1 MTDIRRHPSA
11 PGRHLP
17 NTDYFE
23 LDSSHVGG
31 RFAIWVTRPVGY
43 DAERRHQL
51 PGGLCHRRKRRGGHA
66 GASGGAHGVRADY
79 GLPAVPADHRRL
91 SARPGGGL
99 ADAAHQGP
107 GSGGEPA
114 PQSIID
120 SVAADA
126 ETAGWTQEEQ
136 DEYIRSI
143 QSGRAAEFLAFF
155 EDELRPVIEERYR
168 VLEGA
173 TGLFGYS
180 YGGLF
185 TLYALMRQSPMFHRY
200 GAGSPGVLHPGS
212 QIFLLEQQLAGSG
225 AGFDDVQLHLTL
237 NELEITG
244 RSHGYRDLGIQFAR
258 LIDKLYLSDHD
269 GLDFSARILPNDTH
283 MTGYTSSYLSYI
295 RSCYGAPFPRR
306 GGSADL
312 AAQVHGEQVHVVG
325 RQLGEAEVLVEP
337 GRALIGEP

>member
-1 MTDIRRHPSA
+1 MTDIQPDIHPA
-11 PGRHLP
+11 LTVTIP
-17 NTDYFE
+17 NTEYFE

-43 DAERRHQL
+43 DE
-51 PGGLCHRRKRRGGHA
+51 
-66 GASGGAHGVRADY
+66 SGDTRY
-79 GLPAVPADHRRL
+79 PAVYVTDGNVAAALLAPQVELTAFELITAFQPYLQITVGYPPDQAADWLTVRTRDLIPA
-91 SARPGGGL
+91 
-99 ADAAHQGP
+99 
-107 GSGGEPA
+107 GEPV

-143 QSGRAAEFLAFF
+143 QSGRAAEFLAFL

-168 VLEGA
+168 VLEGT

-185 TLYALMRQSPMFHRY
+185 TLYALMRKSPMFRRY
-200 GAGSPGVLHPGS
+200 GAGSPGVLHPDS
-212 QIFLLEQQLAGSG
+212 QIFRLEQQVADSG

-283 MTGYTSSYLSYI
+283 ITGYTSSYLSYI
-295 RSCYGAPFPRR
+295 RCCYGAPFPRR
-306 GGSADL
+306 GGF
-312 AAQVHGEQVHVVG
+312 
-325 RQLGEAEVLVEP
+325 
-337 GRALIGEP
+337 